1 MNDSGKFENVFPDG
15 TVLGRFQAAL
25 ADWFDA
31 EGEDYPWRRTRD
43 PYAILV
49 SELMLQQ
56 TQIATVLGRGYY
68 TRWMKQFPDWETL
81 AGANEEEILKAWE
94 GLGYYN
100 RARNLQKAAI
110 QVRDEYAG
118 ECPREAKSLEE
129 LPGVGPYTAGAV
141 ASFAHGV
148 RASIVDG
155 NVARVLSRIF
165 DFREPVDTTT
175 GQRALWGWAEQMTP
189 EARVRSYNSAIMEL
203 GQRICTKGAP
213 SCERCPVSD
222 WCQGRREGDLESLPM
237 KKAKRRIT
245 RRDELVALLVEQGRI
260 FLERETGSRRKGL
273 WHLPRMME
281 RDCDD
286 FEELFRFDYAITRYC
301 VTLRVFLISGP
312 ASKQMTGSREGEWFD
327 LSADSALPALGSPYR
342 KAILKYQNIHEDLIL
357 RW

>member
-1 MNDSGKFENVFPDG
+1 MNDSGKFEKVFPDE

-129 LPGVGPYTAGAV
+129 LPGVGRYTAGAV

-155 NVARVLSRIF
+155 LS
-165 DFREPVDTTT
+165 
-175 GQRALWGWAEQMTP
+175 
-189 EARVRSYNSAIMEL
+189 
-203 GQRICTKGAP
+203 
-213 SCERCPVSD
+213 
-222 WCQGRREGDLESLPM
+222 
-237 KKAKRRIT
+237 
-245 RRDELVALLVEQGRI
+245 
-260 FLERETGSRRKGL
+260 
-273 WHLPRMME
+273 
-281 RDCDD
+281 
-286 FEELFRFDYAITRYC
+286 
-301 VTLRVFLISGP
+301 LIH
-312 ASKQMTGSREGEWFD
+312 
-327 LSADSALPALGSPYR
+327 
-342 KAILKYQNIHEDLIL
+342 I
-357 RW
+357 